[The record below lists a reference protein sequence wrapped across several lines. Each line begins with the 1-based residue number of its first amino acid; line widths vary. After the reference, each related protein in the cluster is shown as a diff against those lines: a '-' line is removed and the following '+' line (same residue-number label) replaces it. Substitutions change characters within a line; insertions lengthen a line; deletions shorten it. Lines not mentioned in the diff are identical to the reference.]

1 MYRHFIK
8 RALDLWLSLMGLLVI
23 FPLLIL
29 ISLLLFVMQGGTP
42 IFTQERAGLGGRPFR
57 LFKFKTM
64 SDARD
69 ADGRLLP
76 DRERLTPIGKW
87 VRASSL
93 DELPQLVNVV
103 MGHMSLIGP
112 RPLHVRYVER
122 YSARQRRRLDVRPG
136 ITGWAQVNGRNLLSW
151 EERFELDVFYVDHCS
166 ARLDGLILLKTIGK
180 VLGREGITS
189 ADAATMKEFMG
200 EKGAD

>member
-1 MYRHFIK
+1 
-8 RALDLWLSLMGLLVI
+8 
-23 FPLLIL
+23 
-29 ISLLLFVMQGGTP
+29 
-42 IFTQERAGLGGRPFR
+42 
-57 LFKFKTM
+57 M